1 LLYRLGGEQL
11 VSGDL
16 SIKLFGNSDYG
27 LFIADSRRKKKKT
40 EWLYLPLDTSLNTP
54 FYPPGRT
61 DLRRSILLFPMAT
74 IK

>member
-27 LFIADSRRKKKKT
+27 LFIADSRRKKKKQNGYIFH
-40 EWLYLPLDTSLNTP
+40 WI
-54 FYPPGRT
+54 
-61 DLRRSILLFPMAT
+61 RR
-74 IK
+74 